1 MFICIPYIDIDSDAK
16 TPRLRTQGVKEWVSK
31 LRATMRGLVR
41 WQGIEHYERSGMWI
55 QSSSMVSPLYQSIDT
70 LNLFEHSMEPPD
82 ASELLLSSMLL
93 MPLYLNIGHV
103 VIFCF

>member
-1 MFICIPYIDIDSDAK
+1 
-16 TPRLRTQGVKEWVSK
+16 
-31 LRATMRGLVR
+31 
-41 WQGIEHYERSGMWI
+41 
-55 QSSSMVSPLYQSIDT
+55 LYQSIDT